1 MSTQKTKTVSSY
13 KNDVLTVNANFKI
26 ALKSTG
32 KAIKILLAS
41 ETLNAKQA
49 AFLKDIQ
56 KTSKDKE
63 AQKLIDAKYA
73 KFDASIRRTKNNQ
86 ITPFYVLQAL
96 YKALK

>member
-1 MSTQKTKTVSSY
+1 MSTQATTSTKVNNY
-13 KNDVLTVNANFKI
+13 KNDVLVVNANFKI

-41 ETLNAKQA
+41 ETLNAKQS
-49 AFLKDIQ
+49 AFLRNLQ
-56 KTSKDKE
+56 KKGNE
-63 AQKLIDAKYA
+63 AKYT
-73 KFDASIRRTKNNQ
+73 KFDTSIRRTKSNQ

>member
-1 MSTQKTKTVSSY
+1 MSTQKQNAVKVNNY
-13 KNDVLTVNANFKI
+13 KNEVLVVNANFKI

-41 ETLNAKQA
+41 ETLNAKQS
-49 AFLKDIQ
+49 AFLRNLQ
-56 KTSKDKE
+56 KKGNE
-63 AQKLIDAKYA
+63 AKYN
-73 KFDASIRRTKNNQ
+73 KFDTSIRRTKNNQ

>member
-1 MSTQKTKTVSSY
+1 MKTQTANNYKTE
-13 KNDVLTVNANFKI
+13 VLTVNANFKI

-41 ETLNAKQA
+41 ETLNAKQS
-49 AFLKDIQ
+49 AFLRNLQ
-56 KTSKDKE
+56 KKGNE
-63 AQKLIDAKYA
+63 ANYT
-73 KFDASIRRTKNNQ
+73 KFDNSIRRTKSNQ